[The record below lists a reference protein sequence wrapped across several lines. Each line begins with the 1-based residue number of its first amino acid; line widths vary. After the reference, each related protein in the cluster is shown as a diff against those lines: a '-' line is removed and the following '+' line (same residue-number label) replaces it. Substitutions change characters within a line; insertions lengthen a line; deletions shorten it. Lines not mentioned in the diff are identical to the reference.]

1 MISGRG
7 LIYTVDEVSGALGI
21 PRPTLYRYL
30 REYSIPHLRR
40 SGKISIPEESLE
52 GIRAAR
58 KLHKEGLGTESVRRK
73 LREGDDPG
81 QLTQRLDQISEGLE
95 KLRVP
100 DLAEQ
105 APPYQEA
112 LQAILEK
119 QDLLISAV
127 TDLSKK
133 MEGLQSTGL
142 QPQYP
147 PVAPPRKARERLRKA
162 EATLQENQNAGRTLV
177 AHGSTTEELPGTAYA
192 GTNGSANGVA
202 VDEPVVRVFG
212 GRYDG
217 MTLSEPMDY
226 PSEPAPRDKFG
237 VMARRR
243 KRAVLALLAGLVSVA
258 ILAGWLVAG
267 QEEEIEQP
275 GDGEVAVEEAD
286 LPSITP
292 VMDESKDEGEDE
304 VSRTV
309 EVPYLVGLT
318 LPDAEARLAEAGL
331 QRGNMTEIASDIV
344 PVGGVTAQSP
354 LVGAPMESGNRVD
367 LVISIGSAGIPP
379 GISNTEVGAY
389 PVDVAPLPV
398 AEAQYPG
405 GVFGSEPFAPVV
417 PPAPVVG

>member
-1 MISGRG
+1 M
-7 LIYTVDEVSGALGI
+7 IYTVDEVSDALGI

-58 KLHKEGLGTESVRRK
+58 ELHKEGLGTEAVRRK

-81 QLTQRLDQISEGLE
+81 QLTQRLDRISEGLE

-100 DLAEQ
+100 GPAEQ
-105 APPYQEA
+105 APSYQEA

-119 QDLLISAV
+119 QNLLISAV

-133 MEGLQSTGL
+133 MDGLQSKSVPL
-142 QPQYP
+142 QVTTPD
-147 PVAPPRKARERLRKA
+147 VVRE
-162 EATLQENQNAGRTLV
+162 ECCEPEVNIQENHNAERTLV
-177 AHGSTTEELPGTAYA
+177 AHGSTVENTTEETPGTVYA
-192 GTNGSANGVA
+192 GTNGSANWVA
-202 VDEPVVRVFG
+202 VDEPVVEMYEDQYGDRTFPE
-212 GRYDG
+212 
-217 MTLSEPMDY
+217 LMDH
-226 PSEPAPRDKFG
+226 PSGPAPREKFG

-258 ILAGWLVAG
+258 VLGGWLGAG
-267 QEEEIEQP
+267 REEEVEQY
-275 GDGEVAVEEAD
+275 GAGEVAVEEVD
-286 LPSITP
+286 LPSVTP
-292 VMDESKDEGEDE
+292 VIDESKDEGKDE

-318 LPDAEARLAEAGL
+318 LPEAEARLAEAGL
-331 QRGNMTEIASDIV
+331 WRGNLTEVTSDVV

-354 LVGAPMESGNRVD
+354 LVGAQMESGRRVD
-367 LVISIGSAGIPP
+367 LVISIGSAEISP
-379 GISNTEVGAY
+379 GISDTDIGAY
-389 PVDVAPLPV
+389 PMDIAPVPV

-417 PPAPVVG
+417 SPASVVG

>member
-1 MISGRG
+1 M
-7 LIYTVDEVSGALGI
+7 IYTVDEVSEALGI

-40 SGKISIPEESLE
+40 AGKISIPEESLE

-58 KLHKEGLGTESVRRK
+58 ELHKEGLGTESVRRK
-73 LREGDDPG
+73 LREGDDSG
-81 QLTQRLDQISEGLE
+81 QLTERLDRISEGLE

-100 DLAEQ
+100 DSAEQ
-105 APPYQEA
+105 ARSYQEA

-127 TDLSKK
+127 TNLSKK
-133 MEGLQSTGL
+133 MDVLQSTSL
-142 QPQYP
+142 PPQSP
-147 PVAPPRKARERLRKA
+147 QAAPHRKARERPRKA
-162 EATLQENQNAGRTLV
+162 EDTLQDNQNAERTLIP
-177 AHGSTTEELPGTAYA
+177 HGSTVENTTEELPGTVYA
-192 GTNGSANGVA
+192 GTNGLANGVA

-217 MTLSEPMDY
+217 ETLSEPMDY
-226 PSEPAPRDKFG
+226 PSVPAPREKFG

-243 KRAVLALLAGLVSVA
+243 KRAILVLLAGLASVA
-258 ILAGWLVAG
+258 VLAGWLGVR
-267 QEEEIEQP
+267 QEEEVEQP
-275 GDGEVAVEEAD
+275 GASEVAVEEAE
-286 LPSITP
+286 LPSVTP
-292 VMDESKDEGEDE
+292 IMDESKDEGKDE

-309 EVPYLVGLT
+309 EIPYLIGLT
-318 LPDAEARLAEAGL
+318 LPEAEARLAEAGL
-331 QRGNMTEIASDIV
+331 RRGNLTETTSDVV
-344 PVGGVTAQSP
+344 PVGGVAAQSP
-354 LVGAPMESGNRVD
+354 LVGVRMESENRVD

-379 GISNTEVGAY
+379 SISNTDVGAY

-405 GVFGSEPFAPVV
+405 GVFGSEPFAPVI